1 MSSTEAWSHMPSLAA
16 VDADMVR
23 IVDMG
28 QPGAFAFLAK
38 PERFP
43 VKACPGLDPG

>member
-28 QPGAFAFLAK
+28 QPGAFAFFSETRAFSSESL
-38 PERFP
+38 PRT
-43 VKACPGLDPG
+43 